1 MDSIVFENKLNGY
14 ISIINKRLDE
24 LLEIKYPK
32 EIYEAMRYSV
42 FAGGKRLRPVLLLAF
57 CEMFGG
63 KTEDALDFACAIE
76 MIHTYSL
83 IHDDLPAMDN
93 DDYRRGKLT
102 CHKKFNEAIAILA
115 GDALLNKAYEV
126 MTNLVVTKKE
136 EKFATAMKYIA
147 DSAGTCGMVGGQVVD
162 VLSEDKE
169 ITSDILSY
177 IHKNKTAELIIA
189 PLKAGCVLG
198 ENDNIIE
205 KIELVQSIGEKVGV
219 AFQIKDDILDVKSTT
234 EVIGKPVFSDSKNKK
249 TTYVTMYGIEKS
261 EEKLKKLTEEALC
274 IIDKFGD
281 KNEFVYEYIKKL
293 VKRIK

>member
-1 MDSIVFENKLNGY
+1 MLF
-14 ISIINKRLDE
+14 
-24 LLEIKYPK
+24 
-32 EIYEAMRYSV
+32 
-42 FAGGKRLRPVLLLAF
+42 
-57 CEMFGG
+57 
-63 KTEDALDFACAIE
+63 
-76 MIHTYSL
+76 H
-83 IHDDLPAMDN
+83 
-93 DDYRRGKLT
+93 LT

-234 EVIGKPVFSDSKNKK
+234 EELGKPVFSDSKNKK